1 MFSGSKVI
9 AQYSVGQKPKNLNKA
24 IFFSNL
30 MHGIP
35 EEILSLNVEEIN
47 FSDAELVKN
56 LIIKL
61 LNLIEQQAQNN
72 HQLQEENQ
80 ALKDE
85 INRLKGEKQNIIE
98 FTRSKQ

>member
-1 MFSGSKVI
+1 
-9 AQYSVGQKPKNLNKA
+9 
-24 IFFSNL
+24 
-30 MHGIP
+30 MHAIP

-47 FSDAELVKN
+47 FNDEEFVKN

-61 LNLIEQQAQNN
+61 LNLVEQQAQNN

-85 INRLKGEKQNIIE
+85 INRLKGEKGKNKTSSSAPKE
-98 FTRSKQ
+98 NKRCLYSYPLF